1 MPTTTPQIDSISRL
15 DRSRCL
21 FQHLGRH
28 VLRDVAQI
36 LRVQRRQQRNQG
48 IALRA
53 FDQPRPHRARY
64 LHEHQARLIGVNL
77 IPDRLSIHWRERF
90 EHECHVGGMHR
101 PQTLV
106 ELDRVL
112 TMLQTLQQIAF
123 GTFLA
128 MGERLEDTMSVE
140 HSRYIVEALLKAR
153 FRPNGCHRDPPRCVA
168 NDNRS
173 VTKAALSRRNDG
185 ARVTAAIMEAC
196 HPGGCLALSP
206 LVYMRRRGQIDGMCR
221 LRASRRSWN
230 GAPGGR
236 SQRRRIRVNSSDI

>member
-1 MPTTTPQIDSISRL
+1 MPVPAPRAARPPRCSPNPPGPASSAAQPGRRAPCIRPATPAPRSIPPRTP
-15 DRSRCL
+15 
-21 FQHLGRH
+21 GPPY
-28 VLRDVAQI
+28 
-36 LRVQRRQQRNQG
+36 RRQS
-48 IALRA
+48 
-53 FDQPRPHRARY
+53 DPRP
-64 LHEHQARLIGVNL
+64 
-77 IPDRLSIHWRERF
+77 LSIHWRERF

-106 ELDRVL
+106 ELDQVL

-140 HSRYIVEALLKAR
+140 HSRHIVEALLKAR
-153 FRPNGCHRDPPRCVA
+153 FRPNGCHRDPPKCVA

-196 HPGGCLALSP
+196 HPGGCPALSP
-206 LVYMRRRGQIDGMCR
+206 LVYTRRRGQIDGMCR

-230 GAPGGR
+230 GAPGGH